1 MHIPR
6 IQVVTR
12 CKGIQYEIS
21 LQIERQGQGKE
32 PSDVQTPHPETKAIY
47 RAYGGRS
54 GIQDQVY

>member
-1 MHIPR
+1 MHIPW

-21 LQIERQGQGKE
+21 SQIERQGKE
-32 PSDVQTPHPETKAIY
+32 PSDVQTPHPEMKAIY
-47 RAYGGRS
+47 RAYSGKS